1 MARTFKRLLVTGG
14 AGFIGSN
21 FVRRTL
27 ERRAYEVVVLDKL
40 TYAGNLAN
48 LRPVEGE
55 PRFTFVRGDIADS
68 ATVRAAMEG
77 CDAVLNFA
85 AESHVDRSIMQGDDF
100 ARTNIEGTRTLL
112 DAARSHGVGMFLQVS
127 TDEVY
132 GDIPEGMSKE
142 SDSFHTR
149 SPYSAAK
156 GAAELFVM
164 AAHATYGVNT
174 LITRGSNTYGPCQYP
189 EKLLPIAITNAL
201 DDQPIS
207 VYGDG
212 MQMRDW
218 LHVDDHCTG
227 IDRAL
232 HEGMP
237 GEAYNV
243 GAEYDGQPEGRSNI
257 AVLQEVLRLLGKP
270 ESLLQFV
277 ADRPGHDRR
286 YALDCAKLR
295 QTGWQTEVP
304 FAEGLAQTVR
314 WYADNREWWEPLKRD
329 TGYVAYF
336 RRNYTERDKLN
347 APTR

>member
-1 MARTFKRLLVTGG
+1 MARTFTRLLVTGG

-27 ERRAYEVVVLDKL
+27 ERRPYAVVVLDKL
-40 TYAGNLAN
+40 TYAGNREN
-48 LRPVEGE
+48 LRPVQGD
-55 PRFTFVRGDIADS
+55 PRFTFVQGDIAD
-68 ATVRAAMEG
+68 AAIVREAMAG
-77 CDAVLNFA
+77 CDAVVNFA

-112 DAARSHGVGMFLQVS
+112 DAARALGVGTFLQVS

-132 GDIPEGMSKE
+132 GDIPEGASKE
-142 SDSFHTR
+142 SDGFHTR

-174 LITRGSNTYGPCQYP
+174 LVTRGSNTYGPYQYP

-201 DDQPIS
+201 DDEPIA

-218 LHVDDHCTG
+218 LHVDDHCGG
-227 IDRAL
+227 IDHVL
-232 HEGMP
+232 HEGTP

-243 GAEYDGQPEGRSNI
+243 GAEYDGAPEGRPNI
-257 AVLQEVLRLLGKP
+257 VVLREMLRLLGKP
-270 ESLLQFV
+270 ESLLRFV

-295 QTGWQTEVP
+295 GMGWQTEVP

-314 WYADNREWWEPLKRD
+314 WYAEHRDWWEPLKRD
-329 TGYVAYF
+329 AGYVAYY
-336 RRNYTERDKLN
+336 RRNYTERDKLVN
-347 APTR
+347 ATR